1 MWIAYDL
8 PGSYEE
14 LPPNLL
20 DELKRDR
27 RWCQG
32 NLMNFRL
39 FLVRG
44 MHPVH
49 RAVFLTGV
57 MSYLSAPLWFMF
69 LALSTALQVVHALT
83 EPQYF
88 LQPRQLFPV
97 WPQWRPELAIALFAS
112 TMVLLFLPKL
122 LSIILVWCKGPKE
135 YGGFIRVTLS
145 LLLEVLF
152 SVLLA
157 PVRMLF
163 HTVFVVSAFLGWEV
177 VWNSPQRDDD
187 STPWGSLY
195 APRLAAAAGAGVGG
209 RDGMAGS
216 TLPVLASADRRL
228 ADPLAVRIGDF
239 QPGDSGPAH
248 QALEAVPDPGRVFA
262 AAGAQGYRCVPDDE
276 PSAFAGRWLYA
287 RGV

>member
-1 MWIAYDL
+1 
-8 PGSYEE
+8 
-14 LPPNLL
+14 
-20 DELKRDR
+20 
-27 RWCQG
+27 
-32 NLMNFRL
+32 
-39 FLVRG
+39 
-44 MHPVH
+44 
-49 RAVFLTGV
+49 
-57 MSYLSAPLWFMF
+57 
-69 LALSTALQVVHALT
+69 
-83 EPQYF
+83 
-88 LQPRQLFPV
+88 
-97 WPQWRPELAIALFAS
+97 
-112 TMVLLFLPKL
+112 MVLLFLPKL

-216 TLPVLASADRRL
+216 TLPVLAGADCCL

-248 QALEAVPDPGRVFA
+248 QALEAVPDPEEYSPPQVLKDTDAYLTMNRQRSLDDGFMHAVFNPSFNALATAMATARHRQGHILEIARERHVEQALNETPDKLNRDRRLVLLSDPVTMSRLHYRVWA
-262 AAGAQGYRCVPDDE
+262 APEKYSSWVNAYQQLALNPL
-276 PSAFAGRWLYA
+276 ALKTK
-287 RGV
+287 